1 MTKRSRSKI
10 TLISMTANSGMRA
23 SAPLSSSAL
32 MEYAAQSVLAMA
44 VALRGWSVITAIS
57 PTTSP
62 AESVSSARPPT
73 LSATCPCAR

>member
-10 TLISMTANSGMRA
+10 TLISITANSGMRA

-32 MEYAAQSVLAMA
+32 IEYAVQSVFATA
-44 VALRGWSVITAIS
+44 VALLGWSVITAIS

-62 AESVSSARPPT
+62 VETVSSTRPPT
-73 LSATCPCAR
+73 LSVTCPCAR